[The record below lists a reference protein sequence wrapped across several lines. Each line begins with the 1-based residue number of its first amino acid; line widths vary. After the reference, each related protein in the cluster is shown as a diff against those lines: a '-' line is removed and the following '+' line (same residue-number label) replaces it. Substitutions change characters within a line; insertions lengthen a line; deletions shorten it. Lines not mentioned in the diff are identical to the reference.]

1 MHPKLGSRSAL
12 QCDSRASSN
21 AEAPPEVRGISH
33 GSQVRLWPAVATTG
47 NIREPPCISRRCAE
61 LFQHCTKPGRG
72 AIPGASDQVCC
83 EKTCS
88 LFNCSVGYVANE
100 AYIHNTGF
108 TDTQCCDRACGA
120 AESEGAF
127 KCNESQAVGN
137 PLKAGTSPAE
147 CCEDI
152 CELHK
157 CGPLWVPNPEATLL
171 PGNTDEKCC
180 LPTCGQVRCDPGY
193 IYDELMIEKPGTT
206 KEQCCV
212 KSCELFKCDAA
223 HGFSIP
229 EKKKSQKATSADDCC
244 EPQCRHHECGPGWLK
259 DVSKD
264 DQFDPS
270 DEKCC
275 IQQCASFQCPKGW
288 QPDAAKKEKISSS
301 KDVCCVPPCSLH
313 TCDADAGMA
322 NAGDGVFGRTDARCC
337 KETCAKQ
344 TCSPPK
350 IAAAIRIAS
359 FPKSEDLCCE
369 PEGCGE
375 FRKLNKLGE
384 GANCNSL
391 SKDDCDS
398 SYFAYFSKENGKNVS
413 RWVRCVFDKDYGGLC
428 RLETGEKE
436 QKGCAV

>member
-384 GANCNSL
+384 GANCEMCFRQGLRRPL
-391 SKDDCDS
+391 SPGDGREGAEGLRRLNC
-398 SYFAYFSKENGKNVS
+398 YEPAPGK
-413 RWVRCVFDKDYGGLC
+413 
-428 RLETGEKE
+428 T
-436 QKGCAV
+436 